1 MIRLI
6 ILLLAFMLSAC
17 TTVKGQ
23 FENRVS
29 CTLGG
34 QRLMTTSFY
43 GPFGLTSK
51 IAPEDGDV
59 VCKKPAAAP
68 QGRM

>member
-1 MIRLI
+1 MTRLT

-17 TTVKGQ
+17 STIKGQ

-34 QRLMTTSFY
+34 QQLMTTSFY

-51 IAPEDGDV
+51 IAPEDGAV
-59 VCKKPAAAP
+59 VCKKPGAP
-68 QGRM
+68 P